1 MRTTPAKF
9 SAPRPVRTHMSRD
22 RLATPVVESSG
33 IRALLGTERH
43 PIGATGN
50 VMPGADGLLDWP
62 FA

>member
-1 MRTTPAKF
+1 MRGE
-9 SAPRPVRTHMSRD
+9 RTVARVPT
-22 RLATPVVESSG
+22 AYGGG